1 MDQRPDE
8 AEAVVSLEDS
18 DVVLE
23 AQSEEIQSLRGARP
37 GTDANVFIQIAVGIL
52 GTLIVAFGV
61 IPLKGTKADYLYGLI
76 NERGPVQYLELLM
89 AFMVGSMIALKSRI
103 VNRNLR
109 VVASNPLPPELDL
122 NDDAALQAYRDSLP
136 QRPEFEWSILL
147 NRLDR
152 ALALWLGTK
161 DVARVAT
168 YLQSESARDQAAS
181 DSSYSLSRALM
192 WAIPILGFIGTV
204 NGLGQ
209 AVAGFGV
216 LGGAADVGA
225 IKEAIGKVT
234 LGLGVAFDTT
244 LLALI
249 LTTLLMFP
257 LTAFQRREENL
268 FGEIDNY
275 LEDVLLARLPS
286 PEQKP
291 IVIENL
297 EDSIEAAFRR
307 YIPDPDRYDEVFTR
321 SIERAAAAVEERF
334 TGLSVKYETTLR
346 DMAQR
351 LADQLQ
357 GAGLAVEQS
366 LRGVADEIRKQDQLT
381 LEARRQIGEEE
392 TARFQRVASEINL
405 TAERIALMY
414 REGADSIQ
422 ASTRAMTE
430 QTLAAAR
437 ELATRMQEVTRLAA
451 NIESLLKVS
460 QSIDQSMTT
469 VATSEAFKS
478 TLEDLRKHLHAT
490 TEFCNRLS
498 RPRVITLREE

>member
-1 MDQRPDE
+1 MDQEHAD
-8 AEAVVSLEDS
+8 AELIVD
-18 DVVLE
+18 
-23 AQSEEIQSLRGARP
+23 AQAQDLQSLRGSRP
-37 GTDANVFIQIAVGIL
+37 GTDANVFIQIAIGIL
-52 GTLIVAFGV
+52 GTLLVAFAV
-61 IPLKGTKADYLYGLI
+61 VPLKGTKADYLYGI
-76 NERGPVQYLELLM
+76 IRERGPVQYLELLM
-89 AFMVGSMIALKSRI
+89 SFMVGAMLVLKSKI

-122 NDDAALQAYRDSLP
+122 NDDAALQSFRDSLP
-136 QRPEFEWSILL
+136 QRHEFEWSILL

-161 DVARVAT
+161 DVSRVAT
-168 YLQSESARDQAAS
+168 YLQTESTRDQSSS
-181 DSSYSLSRALM
+181 DSSYALSRVLM

-216 LGGAADVGA
+216 LGGSADVGA
-225 IKEAIGKVT
+225 IKEAIGQVT
-234 LGLGVAFDTT
+234 VGLGVAFDTT

-257 LTAFQRREENL
+257 LTAFQRKEENL

-321 SIERAAAAVEERF
+321 SIEKAAATVEERF
-334 TGLSVKYETTLR
+334 SGLTVKYETTLR
-346 DMAQR
+346 DLSQR
-351 LADQLQ
+351 LAENLQ
-357 GAGLAVEQS
+357 GAGSSVEQS
-366 LRGVADEIRKQDQLT
+366 LRGLADDLRKQDERT
-381 LEARRQIGEEE
+381 IEARRRVGEEE
-392 TARFQRVASEINL
+392 AIRFKEVVTEINTTADRVAKSYRQG
-405 TAERIALMY
+405 AEA
-414 REGADSIQ
+414 IQ
-422 ASTRAMTE
+422 TNTKQVTE
-430 QTLAAAR
+430 QTLSAAR
-437 ELATRMQEVTRLAA
+437 DLAARMQEVSRLASG
-451 NIESLLKVS
+451 IESLLKVS

-469 VATSEAFKS
+469 VASSEQFKA
-478 TLEDLRKHLHAT
+478 TLEDLRKHLNTT
-490 TEFCNRLS
+490 TEFCTRLS
-498 RPRVITLREE
+498 KPRVITLREE

>member
-1 MDQRPDE
+1 MDQRRED
-8 AEAVVSLEDS
+8 AEMVVD
-18 DVVLE
+18 
-23 AQSEEIQSLRGARP
+23 AQPGEIQSLRGSRP

-52 GTLIVAFGV
+52 GTILVAFAV
-61 IPLKGTKADYLYGLI
+61 VPLKGTKADYLYGII
-76 NERGPVQYLELLM
+76 NDRGPVQYLEILM
-89 AFMVGSMIALKSRI
+89 AFMVGAMIVLKGRI
-103 VNRNLR
+103 VSKNLR
-109 VVASNPLPPELDL
+109 VIASNPLPPELDL
-122 NDDAALQAYRDSLP
+122 NDDAALQAFRDSLP

-168 YLQSESARDQAAS
+168 YLQIESNRDQSAS

-204 NGLGQ
+204 NGLSQ

-216 LGGAADVGA
+216 LGGSADVGA
-225 IKEAIGKVT
+225 IKEAIGQVT

-268 FGEIDNY
+268 FVELDNY
-275 LEDVLLARLPS
+275 LDDVLLARLPS

-334 TGLSVKYETTLR
+334 SGMTLKYETTLR
-346 DMAQR
+346 DLSQR
-351 LADQLQ
+351 LAENIQV
-357 GAGLAVEQS
+357 AGTSVEQS
-366 LRGVADEIRKQDQLT
+366 LRTLADDMRKQDERT
-381 LEARRQIGEEE
+381 IDTRRRIGEEE
-392 TARFQRVASEINL
+392 ANRFKEIVAEIHSAADRLARSHLQSAETIQSNAREVA
-405 TAERIALMY
+405 
-414 REGADSIQ
+414 
-422 ASTRAMTE
+422 E

-437 ELATRMQEVTRLAA
+437 DLAAKMQEVTRLASG
-451 NIESLLKVS
+451 IESLLKVS

-469 VATSEAFKS
+469 VATSEQFKA
-478 TLEDLRKHLHAT
+478 TLEDLRRHLNTT
-490 TEFCNRLS
+490 TEFCTRLS
-498 RPRVITLREE
+498 KPRVITLREE

>member
-1 MDQRPDE
+1 MVQHSEHADLVLDAQP
-8 AEAVVSLEDS
+8 ED
-18 DVVLE
+18 
-23 AQSEEIQSLRGARP
+23 IQSLRGSRP

-52 GTLIVAFGV
+52 GTLLVAFAV
-61 IPLKGTKADYLYGLI
+61 VPLKGTKADYLYGII
-76 NERGPVQYLELLM
+76 NGRGPVQYLELLM
-89 AFMVGSMIALKSRI
+89 AFMVGAMIVLKSRI

-122 NDDAALQAYRDSLP
+122 NDDAALQAFRDSLP

-168 YLQSESARDQAAS
+168 YLQTESTRDQSAS

-216 LGGAADVGA
+216 LGGSADVGA
-225 IKEAIGKVT
+225 IKEAIGQVT

-268 FGEIDNY
+268 FGELDNY
-275 LEDVLLARLPS
+275 LDDVLLARLPS

-334 TGLSVKYETTLR
+334 SGMTLKYETTLR
-346 DMAQR
+346 DLSQR
-351 LADQLQ
+351 LAENLK
-357 GAGLAVEQS
+357 GAGTSVEQS
-366 LRGVADEIRKQDQLT
+366 LRGLADELRKQDDRT
-381 LEARRQIGEEE
+381 LEARRRIGEEE
-392 TARFQRVASEINL
+392 VSRFREVVAEINA
-405 TAERIALMY
+405 TAERVAQSH
-414 REGADSIQ
+414 RQSAETIQ
-422 ASTRAMTE
+422 TNTRAVTE

-437 ELATRMQEVTRLAA
+437 DLAARMQEVTRLASG
-451 NIESLLKVS
+451 IESLLKVS
-460 QSIDQSMTT
+460 QSIDQSMIT
-469 VATSEAFKS
+469 VATSEQFKA
-478 TLEDLRKHLHAT
+478 TLEDLRRHLNTT
-490 TEFCNRLS
+490 TEFCTRLS
-498 RPRVITLREE
+498 KPRVITLREE

>member
-1 MDQRPDE
+1 MDQTEQQSEVP
-8 AEAVVSLEDS
+8 
-18 DVVLE
+18 LE
-23 AQSEEIQSLRGARP
+23 AQPEEFQSLRGARP
-37 GTDANVFIQIAVGIL
+37 GTDANVFIQITVGIL
-52 GTLIVAFGV
+52 GTVLVALAV
-61 IPLKGTKADYLYGLI
+61 IPLKGTKADYLYGII
-76 NERGPVQYLELLM
+76 NDRGPVQYLELLM
-89 AFMVGSMIALKSRI
+89 SFMVGSLIALKSRI

-122 NDDAALQAYRDSLP
+122 NDDAALQAFRDSLP

-152 ALALWLGTK
+152 ALALWLGSK
-161 DVARVAT
+161 DVSRLAT

-181 DSSYSLSRALM
+181 DSSYSLARALM

-321 SIERAAAAVEERF
+321 SIDRAAAAVEERF
-334 TGLSVKYETTLR
+334 AGLSAKYETALR
-346 DMAQR
+346 DMGQR
-351 LADQLQ
+351 LADQLS
-357 GAGLAVEQS
+357 GAGTAVEQS
-366 LRGVADEIRKQDQLT
+366 LRGLADEIRKQDDRT
-381 LEARRQIGEEE
+381 LEARRLLGEQEA
-392 TARFQRVASEINL
+392 TRFREVAADINA
-405 TAERIALMY
+405 TAERIARSY
-414 REGADSIQ
+414 REGAESLQ
-422 ASTRAMTE
+422 SSARAVSEQMATASRDLAEKMTE
-430 QTLAAAR
+430 
-437 ELATRMQEVTRLAA
+437 VSRLAA
-451 NIESLLKVS
+451 NIDGLLKVS
-460 QSIDQSMTT
+460 QSIDQTL
-469 VATSEAFKS
+469 ATLSASEAFKA
-478 TLEDLRKHLHAT
+478 TLEDLRKQLQAT
-490 TEFCNRLS
+490 TELCNRLS
-498 RPRVITLREE
+498 RPRIITLREE